1 MEEAKL
7 IALAQKGDETAF
19 EQLVLLYQKR
29 VYNLALRMVQNPDDA
44 FDLSQEAFLKAWK
57 NLPNL
62 KADAAFS
69 TWLFRMTSNE
79 CIDFLRRS
87 KRQKTVSLTVE
98 SDDDEEVQ
106 LDMPDMAPGPEEAA
120 IRAEEQALLQKAMEQ
135 LPPDH
140 RQILTLRIVDDL
152 DYRQISE
159 VLGIAEGTVKS
170 RLARARD
177 NLRKNLAA
185 LGNNSSFMPSEN
197 QEGREQHAVQ

>member
-106 LDMPDMAPGPEEAA
+106 LDMPDTAPGPEEAA

>member
-7 IALAQKGDETAF
+7 IALAQAGDETAF

-69 TWLFRMTSNE
+69 TWLFRLTSNE
-79 CIDFLRRS
+79 CIDFLRRA

-98 SDDDEEVQ
+98 SDDDGEVQ
-106 LDMPDMAPGPEEAA
+106 LDMPDPAPGPEESVV
-120 IRAEEQALLQKAMEQ
+120 RAEDQALLQKAMDA

-170 RLARARD
+170 RLARARE

-185 LGNNSSFMPSEN
+185 LGNKSNFMPSEN
-197 QEGREQHAVQ
+197 QEGGKQHAVQ

>member
-7 IALAQKGDETAF
+7 IRSAQQGDEAAF

-44 FDLSQEAFLKAWK
+44 FDLSQEAFIKAWK

-69 TWLFRMTSNE
+69 TWLFRLTSNE
-79 CIDFLRRS
+79 CIDHLRRA
-87 KRQKTVSLTVE
+87 KRQKIVSLTVE
-98 SDDDEEVQ
+98 DDEDEAVQ
-106 LDMPDMAPGPEEAA
+106 LDMPDTSPSPEDMLL
-120 IRAEEQALLQKAMEQ
+120 RAEDQELLRRAMDA

-140 RQILTLRIVDDL
+140 RQVLTLRIVNDL

-159 VLGIAEGTVKS
+159 VLGVAEGTVKS

-177 NLRKNLAA
+177 NLRKNLAV
-185 LGNNSSFMPSEN
+185 LGNNLDPTPSEKT
-197 QEGREQHAVQ
+197 EGGKQHAVQ

>member
-7 IALAQKGDETAF
+7 IALAQKGDDTAF

-69 TWLFRMTSNE
+69 TWLFRLTSNE
-79 CIDFLRRS
+79 CIDFLRRA

-106 LDMPDMAPGPEEAA
+106 LDMPDTAPGPEEAA
-120 IRAEEQALLQKAMEQ
+120 IRAEDQALLQKAMEV

-185 LGNNSSFMPSEN
+185 LGNKSSFMPSEK
-197 QEGREQHAVQ
+197 QEGREPHAVQ